1 MKLPEY
7 KEETLPDV
15 LPLYYKR
22 LFPYETF
29 YRWLSY
35 GSDSYFARREMSF
48 TLFGDIYIR
57 FQSFGNQLELM
68 KELQKKNPVKIDV
81 GAIYNTF
88 PKDYKRSREFTA
100 QERELVFDIDMT
112 DYDDVR
118 TCCSGTDVCNKCWKF
133 IAIACKILDAA
144 LRQDFGYKHLL
155 WVFSGRRG
163 IHCWVC
169 DKNARMLDD
178 TARSSVAE
186 YLQIIKGG
194 AQQAKKVSL
203 PYNLHCSV
211 KRALKIVEP
220 TFVDFIIKEQNV
232 LGTNNGLRDFLSII
246 DSKIKGTIEEA
257 MYKVTSSE
265 ERWDAFIT
273 EFDYMFRKQEIPK
286 NLKNLKEE
294 IMLQYTYP
302 RLDINVSR
310 GLNHLLKAPF
320 CVHPKSGKISIPINP
335 KLIDK
340 FDPSN
345 VPNISLLVDE
355 INAYDAQTK
364 KQEEDLGDSQDISIT
379 RVRDYRKTSLLKPV
393 NTFEEFV
400 SGLERNCNV
409 KTELM
414 DY

>member
-57 FQSFGNQLELM
+57 FQSF
-68 KELQKKNPVKIDV
+68 
-81 GAIYNTF
+81 
-88 PKDYKRSREFTA
+88 DYKRSREFTA

-265 ERWDAFIT
+265 ER
-273 EFDYMFRKQEIPK
+273 
-286 NLKNLKEE
+286 
-294 IMLQYTYP
+294 
-302 RLDINVSR
+302 
-310 GLNHLLKAPF
+310 
-320 CVHPKSGKISIPINP
+320 
-335 KLIDK
+335 
-340 FDPSN
+340 
-345 VPNISLLVDE
+345 LLVDE

-364 KQEEDLGDSQDISIT
+364 KQEEDLGDTQDISIT